1 MKHVHHVAS
10 APQQLL
16 RRHCTR
22 MMCLIRCI
30 NFLWMTSYFAR
41 FLAGRQPISALTILT
56 IDRLFCCTIV
66 FLLLVL
72 CSDITHLIAYPTNIF
87 IYQYNDIFRKI
98 ITKSYTKFRLS
109 AFRPLPFRNASHS
122 DRAKAL
128 ATSKL
133 EYCKTRIHTP
143 RATAQPRVNSSLASN
158 LRLRNDLYCVGWGV
172 KLYSLTPRL
181 QFSTLT
187 TACRFTQN
195 VQFDMDLCRCK
206 IKIVL
211 S

>member
-1 MKHVHHVAS
+1 
-10 APQQLL
+10 
-16 RRHCTR
+16 
-22 MMCLIRCI
+22 
-30 NFLWMTSYFAR
+30 MTSYFVR

-56 IDRLFCCTIV
+56 IDRLFFCTIIV
-66 FLLLVL
+66 LLLLFL
-72 CSDITHLIAYPTNIF
+72 CSHITHLIAYPTNIF
-87 IYQYNDIFRKI
+87 IYQYNDNFRKI
-98 ITKSYTKFRLS
+98 ITKIIHQIPTFGIPAVRNSGPECYAFRHS